1 VKHSLSENHDVVEM
15 DERAV
20 GKQITT
26 VPNDVSVS
34 NISPM
39 KEVLSYVE
47 DDVESKYD
55 EGDVI
60 TTTIINNDLDEHKEE
75 EVQSAGHTNIE
86 NENNTPSMIVEQS
99 SNILSPSKIVSP
111 PNSETSTTTSSIFST
126 PTKHVTFD
134 KPVVSSVQMLSP
146 ILEGIEEET
155 PKHIITFDQLSVVS
169 SERRIVNNMTESEA
183 QYAKLLCAPIT
194 IDQQSVGY
202 TLIDPASTT

>member
-75 EVQSAGHTNIE
+75 EVQSAVHTNIE

-99 SNILSPSKIVSP
+99 SNIL
-111 PNSETSTTTSSIFST
+111 
-126 PTKHVTFD
+126 
-134 KPVVSSVQMLSP
+134 
-146 ILEGIEEET
+146 
-155 PKHIITFDQLSVVS
+155 
-169 SERRIVNNMTESEA
+169 
-183 QYAKLLCAPIT
+183 
-194 IDQQSVGY
+194 
-202 TLIDPASTT
+202 